1 MALFRRVLCLL
12 MIALMAASPALATTD
27 TTTDLSGGRA
37 TVAIVGGP
45 MSLNPLIDRS
55 DATMQ
60 LGPMLWAGPFR
71 LDPETLRPEPWLVL
85 RLPTRES
92 GDLRVMADGTLRVVL
107 RIRPEAVWDDGTPVT
122 ADDFVFTHEV
132 LTDPSATVADD
143 LRAAHAEVVPGSV
156 IGSAKRVE
164 FRLASPSLD
173 WLEAF
178 PFLLPAH
185 ALSDSDALADWS
197 TWPSAAPFRV
207 EANVPGSHL
216 LLERN
221 PRYWEQDEA
230 GRSLPYLSQLD
241 LVFAGNSVDLEDGF
255 RRGQFDVIG
264 IDPSSGARLA
274 TLPGAATYAMPGKDW
289 EQLAFEVGPGSEV
302 RNPESLVDELEF
314 RKAIAMALDRSRI
327 AEAAGVSSNEVAS
340 SAVTQSMGPEGP
352 WSMYHHDPAAARDQL
367 RALQRRLGPGTE
379 LSLVLSVGDSPERRR
394 VAAAIERQLEAV
406 GIEVTVERLD
416 VTSLFADRVIPG
428 EFETATWAW
437 VTTPGAAGSVDDA
450 LEWFFTAPED
460 GGYQFAGWGIDGVGG
475 TDLASTSGNLTEVFD
490 LSDAVAALDDVDVAL
505 AEQALLIPLYRSVD
519 AAVVRTSRIYGFTP
533 GHGLLSGAARWFI
546 PEGARGLERYTFLLG
561 PPPAR
566 THVGV
571 AE

>member
-1 MALFRRVLCLL
+1 MALFRRVLCLVL
-12 MIALMAASPALATTD
+12 ILSLSATPAMATTGVP
-27 TTTDLSGGRA
+27 TDVAGGRA
-37 TVAIVGGP
+37 TVAMVESP
-45 MSLNPLIDRS
+45 TSLNPLVDGS
-55 DATMQ
+55 DAIVQ
-60 LGPMLWAGPFR
+60 LRSLLWAAPFR

-92 GDLRVMADGTLRVVL
+92 GDLRVMADSTLRVIL
-107 RIRPEAVWDDGTPVT
+107 RIRPEAKWDDGTPVT

-132 LTDPSATVADD
+132 MTGPYVADD
-143 LRAAHAEVVPGSV
+143 LSPAHDEVVPGSV
-156 IGSAKRVE
+156 TGEDRRVE
-164 FRLASPSLD
+164 FRLSSPSLD

-178 PFLLPAH
+178 PFLLPSH
-185 ALSDSDALADWS
+185 ALSGSDAIGDWTS
-197 TWPSAAPFRV
+197 WPSAAPFRV
-207 EANVPGSHL
+207 DTHVPGSHL

-221 PRYWEQDEA
+221 PHYWEQDEA

-241 LVFAGNSVDLEDGF
+241 IVFTDGTRALEDGF
-255 RRGQFDVIG
+255 QRGRFDVIG
-264 IDPSSGARLA
+264 TDPGSATRLA
-274 TLPGAATYAMPGKDW
+274 TLPGAATYAMPGEDW
-289 EQLAFEVGPGSEV
+289 EHLAFEVGPGREI
-302 RNPESLVDELEF
+302 RNPESLVGELEF
-314 RKAIAMALDRSRI
+314 RKAIAMALDRTRI
-327 AEAAGVSSNEVAS
+327 AEAAGVSSEELAS
-340 SAVTQSMGPEGP
+340 SAVTQGARPEGP

-367 RALQRRLGPGTE
+367 KALQRRLGPGTE
-379 LSLVLSVGDSPERRR
+379 LSLVLSVSDSPPRRR

-406 GIEVTVERLD
+406 GIDVTVERLD

-428 EFETATWAW
+428 TFETATWAW
-437 VTTPGAAGSVDDA
+437 VTTPGPAGSVDDA
-450 LEWFFTAPED
+450 IEWFFTSPED

-475 TDLASTSGNLTEVFD
+475 TDLASSGGDLSEVFD
-490 LSDAVAALDDVDVAL
+490 LSDAVAALDNVDQAV